1 MDDFDDGE
9 YYFMSE
15 EDVPKNDD
23 SSDDSAGD
31 DSSSDDSVDHIPIK
45 KAPKPSSKGEHVGI
59 AKKRREK
66 ARAKA
71 YEEIPS
77 QLNQWVSG
85 I

>member
-1 MDDFDDGE
+1 MCIR
-9 YYFMSE
+9 
-15 EDVPKNDD
+15 D
-23 SSDDSAGD
+23 SIVGN
-31 DSSSDDSVDHIPIK
+31 DSSSDDSADDIPIK
-45 KAPKPSSKGEHVGI
+45 RAPKPSSKGKHGGI

-77 QLNQWVSG
+77 QLIQWVSG